1 MFRHTILCKIK
12 LAQSKV
18 YTSTY
23 SKYKNT
29 FRFTQIVNKPSEKYR
44 RGWRRGG
51 LDEEIEGENEKLK

>member
-1 MFRHTILCKIK
+1 M
-12 LAQSKV
+12 